1 MKSQAKLTKLLPD
14 SIFSIYLRKY
24 LFISVSWSALV
35 GASLAWNIYQIKA
48 NTVLTAA
55 AAARASINK
64 DIIFRKW
71 ATSHGGVYV
80 PPTKITPPNPYL
92 KIPER
97 DIVTSTGKALTL
109 INPAYMLRE
118 LQNNFGD
125 EYGNRSH
132 LTSLKPLNPH
142 NVADAWEVKALQG
155 FERGNKELMEVEQQ
169 INGQAFLRLMRPF
182 TVEKGCLKCHAVQGY
197 KLGDIRGGISSSIS
211 LSSYLAQ
218 EQQLSRK
225 LMMSH
230 GLIWLIGLIGQGF
243 AYRHEYRLNSKRK
256 LAESKLKL
264 SERRA
269 SSLLD
274 INLRAYTL
282 SEAELLQATL
292 EQAEKLTG
300 SQIAYAHFVNP
311 DQETLTLGAWSSNTL
326 QACDVRHDSHY
337 PITKAGLWADCF
349 REKRAIICND
359 YQADSNKKGLP
370 DGHACLSR
378 LMSAPII
385 HSDKVHMI
393 IGVGNK
399 AEDYDKGDLQEL
411 ELIASSLWTM
421 IERKRAEIALHT
433 SESQLALIYANVHDS
448 VFVVAVEADQQFRF
462 VSVNPRFLETT
473 NLQKQQ
479 VEGKPVQEV
488 IPPPSNTLVLEKYRQ
503 AIATGQTVSWEEVS
517 HYPAGQTVGE
527 VSLSPVFDIHGNC
540 THLIGT
546 VHDITERKQTELELA
561 QYQEH
566 LEELVKTKTA
576 ELVNAKEAADRAN
589 LAKSTFIATMSHEL
603 RTPLNAILGFS
614 DLMSRDEN
622 SSDSQKETLSIIN
635 RSGAHLLS
643 MINDVLD
650 ISKIEAGRL
659 EVDVQAV
666 DLIAL
671 LQDIG
676 NIAGVNAGN
685 RQLSFNL
692 EIAPDLPQHVKTDSG
707 KLRQVLINLLGN
719 ATKFTRQGGIILR
732 ANSRSLP
739 SAAAIRLELE
749 VIDSGVGI
757 PVEHQQN
764 LFQPFVQLRQNNAD
778 TQGTG
783 LGLAISKSLVELMG
797 GHISVSSVTGIGST
811 FKIELPV
818 EIAETDD
825 VSVEENW
832 NPVKSL
838 APQQPAW
845 RLLVVDDNPDNRL
858 LLCQILTGVG
868 FQVREACNGQEAIEM
883 FEQWQPHLI
892 WMDMRMPVLDGY
904 QATAKIRQLKGGDT
918 VKIIALTANAFNEEH
933 QNIINAG
940 CDAVLYKPF
949 HAPELFAALM
959 SCLKVKFIYRD
970 IPDIV
975 SLPKQVL
982 TADSLTTLPPALQQ
996 RLHLAALNL
1005 DMEETDAIIAEI
1017 RTIAPAV
1024 ADALQELVQQYQFDQ
1039 IIQFTETVTDR

>member
-1 MKSQAKLTKLLPD
+1 MKSQSKLTKLFSPFG
-14 SIFSIYLRKY
+14 FSIYLRKY
-24 LFISVSWSALV
+24 LFISISWSALV
-35 GASLAWNIYQIKA
+35 GASLAWNIYQIKG
-48 NTVLTAA
+48 NTVLTAS

-92 KIPER
+92 KIAER
-97 DIVTSTGKALTL
+97 DVVTTTGKSLTL

-142 NVADAWEVKALQG
+142 NAADAWETKALQG
-155 FERGNKELMEVEQQ
+155 FERGNKELMEVQQ

-182 TVEKGCLKCHAVQGY
+182 IVDKGCLKCHAVQGY
-197 KLGDIRGGISSSIS
+197 KLGDIRGGISIAIS
-211 LSSYLAQ
+211 LSAYLAQ

-225 LMMSH
+225 LMLSH
-230 GLIWLIGLIGQGF
+230 GLIWLIGLIAQGL

-256 LAESKLKL
+256 LAESKLRL
-264 SERRA
+264 SEHRA
-269 SSLLD
+269 RSLLD
-274 INLRAYTL
+274 INLRAYSL

-300 SQIAYAHFVNP
+300 SQIAYAHFINP
-311 DQETLTLGAWSSNTL
+311 DQETLTFGIWSSNTL
-326 QACDVRHDSHY
+326 QACDVLHDNHY
-337 PITKAGLWADCF
+337 PIAKAGIWADCF

-359 YQADSNKKGLP
+359 YQAEVSKKGLP
-370 DGHACLSR
+370 EGHVHLSR
-378 LMSAPII
+378 LMSVPVM
-385 HSDKVHMI
+385 HSGKVHMI

-399 AEDYDKGDLQEL
+399 DEDYDNSDLQEL
-411 ELIASSLWTM
+411 ELIASSLWSM
-421 IERKRAEIALHT
+421 IERKRAEIALHS
-433 SESQLALIYANVHDS
+433 SENQLALIYANVHDS
-448 VFVVAVEADQQFRF
+448 VFVVAVEANQQFRF
-462 VSVNPRFLETT
+462 ASVNPRFLETT
-473 NLQKQQ
+473 KLEKQQ
-479 VEGKPVQEV
+479 VVGKPVQEV
-488 IPPPSNTLVLEKYRQ
+488 IPSSSNSLVLEKYRQ
-503 AIATGQTVSWEEVS
+503 AIATGETVSWEETS
-517 HYPAGQTVGE
+517 DYPAGRKVGE
-527 VSLSPVFDIHGNC
+527 VSVSPVFDIQGNC
-540 THLIGT
+540 SHLIGT
-546 VHDITERKQTELELA
+546 VHDITERKQAELELT
-561 QYQEH
+561 QYQDH
-566 LEELVKTKTA
+566 LEELVKSKTA
-576 ELVNAKEAADRAN
+576 ELVNAKEAADKAN
-589 LAKSTFIATMSHEL
+589 IAKSTFLATMSHEL

-622 SSDSQKETLSIIN
+622 SSASQKETLSIIN

-659 EVDVQAV
+659 EVDLQAI

-676 NIAGVNAGN
+676 NIAGVNASN
-685 RQLSFNL
+685 RQLSFSL
-692 EIAPDLPQHVKTDSG
+692 EMAPNLPQHVKTDSG

-719 ATKFTRQGGIILR
+719 ATKFTRQGGIMLR
-732 ANSRSLP
+732 ANSRALP
-739 SAAAIRLELE
+739 SAAMIMLELE
-749 VIDSGVGI
+749 VIDTGVGI
-757 PVEHQQN
+757 PEEHQQD
-764 LFQPFVQLRQNNAD
+764 LFKPFVQVRQPNAD

-783 LGLAISKSLVELMG
+783 LGLAISKSLVELLG
-797 GHISVSSVTGIGST
+797 GHISVTSANGVGST

-825 VSVEENW
+825 VMVEEDW
-832 NPVKSL
+832 NPIKSL
-838 APQQPAW
+838 APHQPAW

-858 LLCQILTGVG
+858 LLYQLLTGVG
-868 FQVREACNGQEAIEM
+868 FQVREACNGQEAVELYQ
-883 FEQWQPHLI
+883 QWQPHLI

-904 QATAKIRQLKGGDT
+904 QATAKIRRLKGGDA
-918 VKIIALTANAFNEEH
+918 VKIIALTANAFSQEH

-959 SCLKVKFIYRD
+959 SCLPVKFIYRD

-975 SLPKQVL
+975 SSPKQEL
-982 TADSLTTLPPALQQ
+982 SAQILMALPVALQQ
-996 RLHLAALNL
+996 QLHQAALNL
-1005 DMEETDAIIAEI
+1005 DMEEADAIIAEI
-1017 RTIAPAV
+1017 RAIAPAV
-1024 ADALQELVQQYQFDQ
+1024 ADGLQNLVQQYQFDQ
-1039 IIQFTETVTDR
+1039 IIQLTEMLTDR